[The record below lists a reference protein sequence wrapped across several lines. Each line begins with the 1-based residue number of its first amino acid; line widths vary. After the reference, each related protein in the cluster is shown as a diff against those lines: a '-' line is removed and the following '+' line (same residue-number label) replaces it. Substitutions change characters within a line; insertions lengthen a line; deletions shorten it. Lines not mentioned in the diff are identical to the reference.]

1 MIEALAK
8 LGYEDDRTAKID
20 LLGGEGDPFRLKR
33 LVEQIGAQRP
43 DVIIAITSPAVVAL
57 KDAKLSIPVVFAFVP
72 DPVGLGIVESFAH
85 PGGTFTGVTY
95 SEAGVGGKRLELL
108 LDAVAGTTRIA
119 VLLNP
124 SFPGHATPCKVSARR
139 LRSGE
144 WKSSPVNSR
153 AWRTWNWRSTMSRSE
168 RTSRCFHGRQRDV
181 WKPEAGFADLAS
193 ALRKGFRDLG
203 YVEGKNLELENRFPD
218 EQPERFRALAMELVE
233 SKVDVI
239 VAVAGIGGKE
249 AKQATSTIP
258 IVIATDP
265 DPVGN
270 GLVQSLAHPG
280 GNVTGLS
287 LMIIDLSDKR
297 LGLFK
302 ELVPNLS
309 RLAILVDPRDGF
321 STRIRAGYEKAAK
334 AIGLRTQR
342 VEVTNRRDIDRAFFS
357 IAQNGFDGAAVVG
370 PMLLNERVQVGVSA
384 LAHKIPT
391 LSGIAEMAQRGV
403 LLSYGQDVPDYMRRA
418 AGYVDKILK
427 GAKPAD
433 LPIEQPTRFKL
444 VINVKTAKALG
455 LTVPPP
461 LLATADEVIE

>member
-1 MIEALAK
+1 MHRREII
-8 LGYEDDRTAKID
+8 TF
-20 LLGGEGDPFRLKR
+20 LGGAALLWPLSAPAQQLK
-33 LVEQIGAQRP
+33 
-43 DVIIAITSPAVVAL
+43 
-57 KDAKLSIPVVFAFVP
+57 KVP
-72 DPVGLGIVESFAH
+72 RVGVLWH
-85 PGGTFTGVTY
+85 
-95 SEAGVGGKRLELL
+95 AG
-108 LDAVAGTTRIA
+108 
-119 VLLNP
+119 
-124 SFPGHATPCKVSARR
+124 SAEEEEVY
-139 LRSGE
+139 L
-144 WKSSPVNSR
+144 
-153 AWRTWNWRSTMSRSE
+153 
-168 RTSRCFHGRQRDV
+168 
-181 WKPEAGFADLAS
+181 S

-203 YVEGKNLELENRFPD
+203 YVEGKNLELENRYPA
-218 EQPERFRALAMELVE
+218 EQPERFRALALELVE
-233 SKVDVI
+233 RKVDVI
-239 VAVAGIGGKE
+239 VAVAGIGGTE

-309 RLAILVDPRDGF
+309 RLAILVDPRDAF

-334 AIGLRTQR
+334 AMGLQTQV
-342 VEVTNRRDIDRAFFS
+342 VEVINRDDIDHAFS
-357 IAQNGFDGAAVVG
+357 AIARDGFDGAAVVG
-370 PMLLNERVQVGVSA
+370 PMLLNERIQVGASA

-391 LSGIAEMAQRGV
+391 LSGIAEMAQQGV
-403 LLSYGQDVPDYMRRA
+403 LLSYGQDIPDYMRRA

-433 LPIEQPTRFKL
+433 LPIEQPTHFKL
-444 VINVKTAKALG
+444 VINMKTAKALG

>member
-1 MIEALAK
+1 MQRREIITFLGAAAL
-8 LGYEDDRTAKID
+8 
-20 LLGGEGDPFRLKR
+20 
-33 LVEQIGAQRP
+33 IGP
-43 DVIIAITSPAVVAL
+43 L
-57 KDAKLSIPVVFAFVP
+57 
-72 DPVGLGIVESFAH
+72 
-85 PGGTFTGVTY
+85 
-95 SEAGVGGKRLELL
+95 
-108 LDAVAGTTRIA
+108 
-119 VLLNP
+119 
-124 SFPGHATPCKVSARR
+124 SARAQQLKKMAR
-139 LRSGE
+139 VGVL
-144 WKSSPVNSR
+144 W
-153 AWRTWNWRSTMSRSE
+153 
-168 RTSRCFHGRQRDV
+168 H
-181 WKPEAGFADLAS
+181 AGSAEEEEVYLS

-203 YVEGKNLELENRFPD
+203 YVEGKNLELEHRFPD
-218 EQPERFRALAMELVE
+218 EQPERFRALARELVE

-287 LMIIDLSDKR
+287 LMMIDLSDKR

-302 ELVPNLS
+302 ELVPSLS

-334 AIGLRTQR
+334 AIGLPTQS
-342 VEVTNRRDIDRAFFS
+342 VEVTNRSGIDRAFFS
-357 IAQNGFDGAAVVG
+357 IAQDGFDGAAVVG

-391 LSGIAEMAQRGV
+391 LSGIAEMTQRGV
-403 LLSYGQDVPDYMRRA
+403 LLSYGQDIPDYMRRA

-427 GAKPAD
+427 GASPAD
-433 LPIEQPTRFKL
+433 LPIEQPTHFKL
-444 VINVKTAKALG
+444 VINMKTAKSLG
-455 LTVPPP
+455 LTVP
-461 LLATADEVIE
+461 LTMLAMADDVIE

>member
-1 MIEALAK
+1 VQRREIITFLGAAAL
-8 LGYEDDRTAKID
+8 
-20 LLGGEGDPFRLKR
+20 
-33 LVEQIGAQRP
+33 IGP
-43 DVIIAITSPAVVAL
+43 L
-57 KDAKLSIPVVFAFVP
+57 
-72 DPVGLGIVESFAH
+72 
-85 PGGTFTGVTY
+85 
-95 SEAGVGGKRLELL
+95 
-108 LDAVAGTTRIA
+108 
-119 VLLNP
+119 
-124 SFPGHATPCKVSARR
+124 SARAQQLKKMPR
-139 LRSGE
+139 VGVL
-144 WKSSPVNSR
+144 W
-153 AWRTWNWRSTMSRSE
+153 
-168 RTSRCFHGRQRDV
+168 H
-181 WKPEAGFADLAS
+181 AGSAEEEEVYLS

-218 EQPERFRALAMELVE
+218 EQPERFRALAKELVE

-297 LGLFK
+297 IGLFK
-302 ELVPNLS
+302 ELVPSLS

-334 AIGLRTQR
+334 AIGLLTQS
-342 VEVTNRRDIDRAFFS
+342 VEVTSRSGIDRAFFS
-357 IAQNGFDGAAVVG
+357 IAQDGFDGAAVVG

-391 LSGIAEMAQRGV
+391 LSGIAEMTERGV
-403 LLSYGQDVPDYMRRA
+403 LLSYGQDIPDYMRRA

-427 GAKPAD
+427 GARPAD
-433 LPIEQPTRFKL
+433 LPIEQPTHFKL
-444 VINVKTAKALG
+444 VINMKTAKSLG
-455 LTVPPP
+455 LTVP
-461 LLATADEVIE
+461 LTMLAMADEVIE

>member
-1 MIEALAK
+1 
-8 LGYEDDRTAKID
+8 
-20 LLGGEGDPFRLKR
+20 
-33 LVEQIGAQRP
+33 
-43 DVIIAITSPAVVAL
+43 
-57 KDAKLSIPVVFAFVP
+57 
-72 DPVGLGIVESFAH
+72 
-85 PGGTFTGVTY
+85 
-95 SEAGVGGKRLELL
+95 
-108 LDAVAGTTRIA
+108 
-119 VLLNP
+119 
-124 SFPGHATPCKVSARR
+124 
-139 LRSGE
+139 
-144 WKSSPVNSR
+144 
-153 AWRTWNWRSTMSRSE
+153 
-168 RTSRCFHGRQRDV
+168 
-181 WKPEAGFADLAS
+181 
-193 ALRKGFRDLG
+193 
-203 YVEGKNLELENRFPD
+203 
-218 EQPERFRALAMELVE
+218 MELVE

-287 LMIIDLSDKR
+287 LMMIDLSDKR

-302 ELVPNLS
+302 ELVPDLS

-334 AIGLRTQR
+334 AIGLRTQS
-342 VEVTNRRDIDRAFFS
+342 VEVTNRSGIDHAFFS
-357 IAQNGFDGAAVVG
+357 IAQDGFDGAAVVG

-391 LSGIAEMAQRGV
+391 LSGIAEMTERGV
-403 LLSYGQDVPDYMRRA
+403 LLSYGQDIPDYMRRA

-433 LPIEQPTRFKL
+433 LPVEQPTRFKL
-444 VINVKTAKALG
+444 VINMKTAKALG
-455 LTVPPP
+455 LTVPPS
-461 LLATADEVIE
+461 LLATADEMIE

>member
-1 MIEALAK
+1 MQRREII
-8 LGYEDDRTAKID
+8 T
-20 LLGGEGDPFRLKR
+20 LLGG
-33 LVEQIGAQRP
+33 
-43 DVIIAITSPAVVAL
+43 VAL
-57 KDAKLSIPVVFAFVP
+57 VWPITALAQQIKKVP
-72 DPVGLGIVESFAH
+72 RVGVLWH
-85 PGGTFTGVTY
+85 
-95 SEAGVGGKRLELL
+95 AG
-108 LDAVAGTTRIA
+108 
-119 VLLNP
+119 
-124 SFPGHATPCKVSARR
+124 SAEEEEVY
-139 LRSGE
+139 L
-144 WKSSPVNSR
+144 
-153 AWRTWNWRSTMSRSE
+153 
-168 RTSRCFHGRQRDV
+168 
-181 WKPEAGFADLAS
+181 S

-203 YVEGKNLELENRFPD
+203 YVEGKNLELENRFPA
-218 EQPERFRALAMELVE
+218 EQPERFRELALELVE

-239 VAVAGIGGKE
+239 VAVAGIGGIE
-249 AKQATSTIP
+249 AKKATSTIP

-297 LGLFK
+297 LSLFK
-302 ELVPNLS
+302 ELVPSLS
-309 RLAILVDPRDGF
+309 RLAILVDPRDAF

-334 AIGLRTQR
+334 AMGLRAQS
-342 VEVTNRRDIDRAFFS
+342 VEVTNRDNIDGAFSS
-357 IAQNGFDGAAVVG
+357 IARDGFEGAAIIG

-391 LSGIAEMAQRGV
+391 LSGISEMAQRGV
-403 LLSYGQDVPDYMRRA
+403 LLSYGQDVPDYMHRA

-444 VINVKTAKALG
+444 VINMKTAKTLG
-455 LTVPPP
+455 LTVPPA